1 MRLRPLRAA
10 ALLAAL
16 AGCATGAANRAAP
29 APAIAAAPGAAGAGP
44 ERDYF
49 AFVLSESADLVSLV
63 RFGPDGLTVER
74 QTKVGLLPT
83 EINGPHGVGV
93 APDGR
98 HYYVSIAHGMP
109 YGSLWK
115 LTTVGDTV
123 VGRVTL
129 GLFPASLQVSP
140 DGAYVY
146 VANFN
151 LHGDMVPSSVS
162 VVAADEMVE
171 VARVPTCTMPHGSR
185 LDARGA
191 KHYSTC
197 MMDDVLV
204 EIDTR
209 TFAVS
214 RHFMVAAGREHG
226 MDGPP
231 RAAAHAGGHGAAAMP
246 APSCSPTWAA
256 PTPDGARI
264 FVACNKSND
273 IVEVD
278 AATWT
283 LRRRIPA
290 GDGVY
295 NLAVSP
301 DGRLLVATNKRGNS
315 VSVIDVTSGRELGRI
330 PTRRKV
336 VHGVAITHDGRYA
349 FVTVEGVGS
358 EPGTVEVVDLRSLRS
373 VASADVGQQAAGVDV
388 WRGAERD

>member
-1 MRLRPLRAA
+1 MRSHRVLIAY
-10 ALLAAL
+10 ALLAT
-16 AGCATGAANRAAP
+16 AGCAARTPGAAAP
-29 APAIAAAPGAAGAGP
+29 AVADSVAPP
-44 ERDYF
+44 TRDYL

-63 RFGPDGLTVER
+63 RFGPGGLRVER

-115 LTTVGDTV
+115 LTTAGDTV
-123 VGRVTL
+123 VARTTL

-146 VANFN
+146 VVNFN

-185 LDARGA
+185 FNAQGT

-209 TFAVS
+209 TFRVA
-214 RHFMVAAGREHG
+214 RHFMLAAGAEHG
-226 MDGPP
+226 MEGPP
-231 RAAAHAGGHGAAAMP
+231 RAHPAGHGAAAGGRGP
-246 APSCSPTWAA
+246 AGSVSCSPTWAQ
-256 PTPDGARI
+256 PSPDGARVY
-264 FVACNKSND
+264 VACNKSND
-273 IVEVD
+273 VVEVD

-290 GDGVY
+290 GEGVY
-295 NLAVSP
+295 NLAATP

-315 VSVIDVTSGRELGRI
+315 VSIIELTSGRELGRI
-330 PTRRKV
+330 PTRRRV
-336 VHGVAITHDGRYA
+336 VHGIAVTPDSRYA

-358 EPGTVEVVDLRSLRS
+358 EPGTVEVVDLRALRS

-388 WRGAERD
+388 WRMTERD